1 MGGISGEGT
10 AYSASDHPHTM
21 GGISGEGTAYSASDH
36 EITSIRWVVLVEK
49 ELLITPMFSGVR
61 VAQWFDFCVLF
72 CRQLLVFMFF
82 FFLVSFELQLQIT
95 LCYLQTFIQ
104 RMFIGNM

>member
-10 AYSASDHPHTM
+10 AYSAN
-21 GGISGEGTAYSASDH
+21 DH
-36 EITSIRWVVLVEK
+36 E
-49 ELLITPMFSGVR
+49 ITPMFSGIR
-61 VAQWFDFCVLF
+61 V
-72 CRQLLVFMFF
+72 VFMFF

>member
-10 AYSASDHPHTM
+10 AYSAN
-21 GGISGEGTAYSASDH
+21 DH
-36 EITSIRWVVLVEK
+36 E
-49 ELLITPMFSGVR
+49 ITPMFSGVR

-82 FFLVSFELQLQIT
+82 LFLVSFELQLQIT

>member
-10 AYSASDHPHTM
+10 AYSAN
-21 GGISGEGTAYSASDH
+21 DH
-36 EITSIRWVVLVEK
+36 E
-49 ELLITPMFSGVR
+49 ITPMFSGVR

-72 CRQLLVFMFF
+72 CRQLLVVMFF